1 MDSSL
6 PSPLVAGLWNKAN
19 FPFHQHLPL
28 RYWLWST
35 EQLDLISVTF
45 LPSRSPVGTV
55 QINKEKHKMQDDS
68 TFKKAE
74 KSQNSPS
81 GIKVRKL
88 VTLRRTMEDTGT
100 FCSAG
105 RGQCLQLG
113 TPYIWVKKLSS

>member
-6 PSPLVAGLWNKAN
+6 LSPLVTGLRNKAN

-28 RYWLWST
+28 RYWLWSS
-35 EQLDLISVTF
+35 EQLDLSSVTF

-55 QINKEKHKMQDDS
+55 QINKEKHKMQDGS
-68 TFKKAE
+68 TKKAE
-74 KSQNSPS
+74 KLQNSPS

-88 VTLRRTMEDTGT
+88 VTLKRTMEDTGT